1 MNFIFSNNILRKASL
16 LSLVVLTLTYCKK
29 EDNFIGS
36 ELQKEDLGVNQLT
49 NFNIITYTKESDSLR
64 ADELSNATLGS
75 MNDPDVGKTE
85 SSFYSQLRLPVDNV
99 DFAGSGSLS
108 DIVLDSV
115 VLALEYSGYYGSLDP
130 QSFEVLEI
138 TEDMYIDSAY
148 YNGKSFASNPTNLVV
163 PGSRVQ
169 SPDPNSSVFT
179 ASDSFPAQLRLKL
192 DNSFGQKIIDESGNV
207 SLSDNDNFL
216 QFLKGIE
223 VKVTNPGQASNQG
236 AVLLLNLISVNSAV
250 TLYYRDTAAKDTLTF
265 DLLMN
270 TNCAR
275 VNKNVHDYTGTLVA
289 NQLADSMLGSDKVYV
304 QGLEGLK
311 TEINLTDVMRLKDS
325 NVIINKAILKLPV
338 DNSAGN
344 DFDPI
349 EQILIIRNE
358 NNLKYLLLDQTM
370 FAGQAGLDN
379 VGGQW
384 NEDDSQYE
392 FTITRYLNN
401 VLNGNFPNNRLTLET
416 ISAMVTPNRTVF
428 YGHNSLVQKP
438 MLTITYTKY

>member
-1 MNFIFSNNILRKASL
+1 MNFIFSNYTLRKASM

-36 ELQKEDLGVNQLT
+36 ELQKEDLGVNQLA
-49 NFNIITYTKESDSLR
+49 NFNITTYTKESDSLR
-64 ADELSNATLGS
+64 ADELSTATLGS

-99 DFAGSGSLS
+99 DFAVNGSLS

-115 VLALEYSGYYGSLDP
+115 VLTLEYADYYGSLDA
-130 QSFEVLEI
+130 QSFEVLELS
-138 TEDMYIDSAY
+138 EDMYIDSAY

-169 SPDPNSSVFT
+169 VPDPITSVFT
-179 ASDSFPAQLRLKL
+179 PTDSTSAQLRLKL
-192 DNSFGQKIIDESGNV
+192 NNSFGQKIMNESGNV
-207 SLSDNDNFL
+207 TLSDNDNFV

-223 VKVTNPGQASNQG
+223 VKVNNPGQATNEG
-236 AVLLLNLISVNSAV
+236 AILLFNLISLNSSV
-250 TLYYRDTAAKDTLTF
+250 TLYYRDTVAKDTLSF

-275 VNKNVHDYTGTLVA
+275 VNKNVHDYSGTLVA
-289 NQLADSMLGSDKVYV
+289 NQLADSTLGADRVYV
-304 QGLEGLK
+304 QGLQGLK
-311 TEINLTDVMRLKDS
+311 TEINLTDIMRLKDS
-325 NVIINKAILKLPV
+325 NIIINKAVLKIPV
-338 DNSAGN
+338 DNTAGN

-349 EQILIIRNE
+349 EQILIVRNE
-358 NNLKYLLLDQTM
+358 DDLKYLLLDQTM

-416 ISAMVTPNRTVF
+416 ISAMVTPNRTIF
-428 YGHNSLVQKP
+428 YGHNSVVQKP

>member
-64 ADELSNATLGS
+64 ADELSTATLGS

-130 QSFEVLEI
+130 QSFEVMEI
-138 TEDMYIDSAY
+138 TEDMFIDSAY
-148 YNGKSFASNPTNLVV
+148 FNGKSFATNPTNLVV
-163 PGSRVQ
+163 PSSRVQ
-169 SPDPNSSVFT
+169 TPDPNSSVFT

-192 DNSFGQKIIDESGNV
+192 DNSFGQKIIDESGNI

-223 VKVTNPGQASNQG
+223 VKVNNPAQGSNQG

-289 NQLADSMLGSDKVYV
+289 NQLADSTLGSDKVYV
-304 QGLEGLK
+304 QGLQGLK

-325 NVIINKAILKLPV
+325 NIIINKAILKLPV
-338 DNSAGN
+338 DNTAGN

-401 VLNGNFPNNRLTLET
+401 LLNGNFPNNRLTLET

-428 YGHNSLVQKP
+428 YGHNSVVEKP

>member
-64 ADELSNATLGS
+64 ADELSTATLGS

-115 VLALEYSGYYGSLDP
+115 VLALEYSGYYGALDP
-130 QSFEVLEI
+130 QSFEVMEI
-138 TEDMYIDSAY
+138 TEDMFIDSAY
-148 YNGKSFASNPTNLVV
+148 FNGKSFATNPTNLVV
-163 PGSRVQ
+163 PSSRVQ
-169 SPDPNSSVFT
+169 TPDPNSSVFT

-192 DNSFGQKIIDESGNV
+192 DNSFGQKIIDESGNI

-223 VKVTNPGQASNQG
+223 VKVNNPGQGSNQG

-289 NQLADSMLGSDKVYV
+289 NQLADSTLGSDKVYV
-304 QGLEGLK
+304 QGLQGLK

-325 NVIINKAILKLPV
+325 NIIINKAILKLPV
-338 DNSAGN
+338 DNTAGN

-401 VLNGNFPNNRLTLET
+401 LLNGNFPNNRLTLET

-428 YGHNSLVQKP
+428 YGHNSVVEKP

>member
-1 MNFIFSNNILRKASL
+1 M
-16 LSLVVLTLTYCKK
+16 LSLVVLTLINCKK

-49 NFNIITYTKESDSLR
+49 NFNIITYTTKADSLR
-64 ADELSNATLGS
+64 ADELSTATLGS

-85 SSFYSQLRLPVDNV
+85 SSFYTQLRLPVDNV
-99 DFAGSGSLS
+99 DFAGNGSLS

-115 VLALEYSGYYGSLDP
+115 VLTLEYSDYYGSLDA
-130 QSFEVLEI
+130 QSFEVLEL

-148 YNGKSFASNPTNLVV
+148 YNGKSFTSNPTNLVV
-163 PGSRVQ
+163 PGSRSQV
-169 SPDPNSSVFT
+169 PNPNAASLSGTDSVR
-179 ASDSFPAQLRLKL
+179 AQLRLKL
-192 DNSFGQKIIDESGNV
+192 DNSFGQKIIDESGNNT
-207 SLSDNDNFL
+207 LSDNDNFL

-223 VKVTNPGQASNQG
+223 VKVNNPGQATNQG
-236 AVLLLNLISVNSAV
+236 AILLLDLISLNSAV
-250 TLYYRDTAAKDTLTF
+250 TLHYRDTAEKDTLSF

-275 VNKNVHDYTGTLVA
+275 VNKNVHDYSGTLVA
-289 NQLADSMLGSDKVYV
+289 NQLADSTLGSDKVYV

-311 TEINLTDVMRLKDS
+311 TEVNLTDVMRLKDS
-325 NVIINKAILKLPV
+325 NIIINKAVLKIPV
-338 DNSAGN
+338 DNTAGN

-358 NNLKYLLLDQTM
+358 NDLKYLLLDQTM
-370 FAGQAGLDN
+370 FSGQAGLDN

-384 NEDDSQYE
+384 NEDDNQYE

-401 VLNGNFPNNRLTLET
+401 LLNGNFPNNRLTLET

-428 YGHNSLVQKP
+428 YGHNSVVKKP

>member
-64 ADELSNATLGS
+64 ADELSTATLGS

-130 QSFEVLEI
+130 QSFEVMEI
-138 TEDMYIDSAY
+138 TEDMFIDSAY
-148 YNGKSFASNPTNLVV
+148 FNGKSFATNPTNLVV
-163 PGSRVQ
+163 PSSRVQ
-169 SPDPNSSVFT
+169 TPDPNSSVFT

-192 DNSFGQKIIDESGNV
+192 DNSFGQKIIDESGNI

-223 VKVTNPGQASNQG
+223 VKVNNPGQGSNQG

-289 NQLADSMLGSDKVYV
+289 NQLADSTLGSDKVYV
-304 QGLEGLK
+304 QGLQGLK

-325 NVIINKAILKLPV
+325 NIIINKAILKLPV
-338 DNSAGN
+338 DNTAGN

-401 VLNGNFPNNRLTLET
+401 LLNGNFPNNRLTLET

-428 YGHNSLVQKP
+428 YGHNSVVEKP

>member
-1 MNFIFSNNILRKASL
+1 M

-49 NFNIITYTKESDSLR
+49 NFNIITYTTEADSLR
-64 ADELSNATLGS
+64 ADELSTATLGS
-75 MNDPDVGKTE
+75 MNDPQVGKTE
-85 SSFYSQLRLPVDNV
+85 SSFYTQLRLPVDNV
-99 DFAGSGSLS
+99 DFAGSGSLT

-115 VLALEYSGYYGSLDP
+115 VLTLEYSDHYGSLDA
-130 QSFEVLEI
+130 QSFEVMEI
-138 TEDMYIDSAY
+138 TEDMFIDSAY
-148 YNGKSFASNPTNLVV
+148 YNGKSFLANPTNLIL

-169 SPDPNSSVFT
+169 VPDPSSSVFT
-179 ASDSFPAQLRLKL
+179 ATDSFPAQLRLKL
-192 DNSFGQKIIDESGNV
+192 DNSFGQKIINESGN
-207 SLSDNDNFL
+207 SALSDNDNFL

-223 VKVTNPGQASNQG
+223 VKVNNPGQATNQG
-236 AVLLLNLISVNSAV
+236 AILSFNLISLNSAV
-250 TLYYRDTAAKDTLTF
+250 TLYYRDTASKDTLTF
-265 DLLMN
+265 NLLMN

-275 VNKNVHDYTGTLVA
+275 VNKNTHDYTGTVVA
-289 NQLADSMLGSDKVYV
+289 NQLADSTLGATSVFV
-304 QGLEGLK
+304 QGLQGLK

-325 NVIINKAILKLPV
+325 NIIINKAVLKLPV
-338 DNSAGN
+338 DNTAGN

-349 EQILIIRNE
+349 EQLLIIRNE
-358 NNLKYLLLDQTM
+358 SELKYLLLDQTM

-401 VLNGNFPNNRLTLET
+401 LLNGNFPNNRLTLET

-428 YGHNSLVQKP
+428 YGHNSVVQKP

>member
-1 MNFIFSNNILRKASL
+1 
-16 LSLVVLTLTYCKK
+16 
-29 EDNFIGS
+29 
-36 ELQKEDLGVNQLT
+36 
-49 NFNIITYTKESDSLR
+49 
-64 ADELSNATLGS
+64 
-75 MNDPDVGKTE
+75 VGKTE

-99 DFAGSGSLS
+99 DFAVNGSLS

-115 VLALEYSGYYGSLDP
+115 VLTLEYADYYGSLDA
-130 QSFEVLEI
+130 QSFEVLEL

-169 SPDPNSSVFT
+169 VPDPITSVFT
-179 ASDSFPAQLRLKL
+179 PTDSTSAQLRLKL
-192 DNSFGQKIIDESGNV
+192 DNSFGQKIMNESGNV
-207 SLSDNDNFL
+207 TLSDNDNFV

-223 VKVTNPGQASNQG
+223 VKVNNPGQATNEG
-236 AVLLLNLISVNSAV
+236 AILLFNLISLNSSV
-250 TLYYRDTAAKDTLTF
+250 TLYYRDTVAKDTLSF

-275 VNKNVHDYTGTLVA
+275 VNKNVHDYSGTLVA
-289 NQLADSMLGSDKVYV
+289 NQLADSTLGADRVYV
-304 QGLEGLK
+304 QGLQGLK
-311 TEINLTDVMRLKDS
+311 TEINLTDIMRLKDS
-325 NVIINKAILKLPV
+325 NIIINKAVLKIPV
-338 DNSAGN
+338 DNTAGN

-349 EQILIIRNE
+349 EQILIVRNE
-358 NNLKYLLLDQTM
+358 DDLKYLLLDQTM

-416 ISAMVTPNRTVF
+416 ISAMVTPNRTIF
-428 YGHNSLVQKP
+428 YGHNSVVQKP